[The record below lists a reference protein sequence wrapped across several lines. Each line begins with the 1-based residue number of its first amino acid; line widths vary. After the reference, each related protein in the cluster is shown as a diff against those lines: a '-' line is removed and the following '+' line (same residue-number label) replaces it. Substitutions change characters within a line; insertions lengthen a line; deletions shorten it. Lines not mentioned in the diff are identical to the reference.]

1 MEVNEMS
8 VKQQEFLKGRQKH
21 RTIVSVFRVLILLL
35 FFILWEISSA
45 TGLIDSFI
53 FSSPSKIV
61 RCF

>member
-35 FFILWEISSA
+35 FLSS
-45 TGLIDSFI
+45 GRFPLQPD
-53 FSSPSKIV
+53 
-61 RCF
+61 